1 MKSCGLARRDSSN
14 TNFSMNRR
22 YLSALFCLLPILPAA
37 AEENWPQF
45 RGPLGTGHS
54 NDAEVPT
61 EWESSNVAWKTE
73 LKGNGQSSVVNW
85 GGKLFLTSAN
95 ADGGERYVHC
105 LDRTTGKILWEE
117 TITCSKPGEAHKMNS
132 FATPSCVT
140 DGKNVVAFF
149 GEGGIHCFDLEG
161 NKKWSTNL
169 GDFPGSWG
177 IAASPILVG
186 GAIVQNCDSVG
197 ASRIVALQPDTGEI
211 MWSTDREEMPRG
223 GWSTPILVEAGGNT
237 ELVLNGEFGVN
248 AYDPKSGKD
257 LWFCKAFN
265 GRGSPMPDFANGL
278 LYVVNGKPGDT
289 YVVKPGG
296 KGDVT
301 ETNMVWHGKRNG
313 GRDLPGPAAVGDYV
327 LISSMSGV
335 ITCYDAKSGEE
346 IYADRLGEPFPVSA
360 SPLVANGLV
369 YFTSEAGETVVVKP
383 GKELEII
390 SRNPI
395 GAKSGE
401 IFRAT
406 LSPIQGHIFTRSQN
420 VVYCIGK

>member
-1 MKSCGLARRDSSN
+1 
-14 TNFSMNRR
+14 
-22 YLSALFCLLPILPAA
+22 
-37 AEENWPQF
+37 
-45 RGPLGTGHS
+45 
-54 NDAEVPT
+54 
-61 EWESSNVAWKTE
+61 
-73 LKGNGQSSVVNW
+73 
-85 GGKLFLTSAN
+85 
-95 ADGGERYVHC
+95 
-105 LDRTTGKILWEE
+105 
-117 TITCSKPGEAHKMNS
+117 MNS
-132 FATPSCVT
+132 HATPTCVT

-149 GEGGIHCFDLEG
+149 GPGGIHCFDLDG

-186 GAIVQNCDSVG
+186 GAVVQNCDAVG
-197 ASRIVALQPDTGEI
+197 PSRLVALHPETGEI
-211 MWSTDREEMPRG
+211 MWSTDRENMPRG
-223 GWSTPILVEAGGNT
+223 GWSTPILIDAGGNT

-248 AYDPKSGKD
+248 AYDPKSGEE

-265 GRGSPMPDFANGL
+265 GRGSPVPDFANGL

-301 ETNMVWHGKRNG
+301 ESNMVWHAGRNG
-313 GRDLPGPAAVGDYV
+313 GRDLPSPAAVGDYV

-335 ITCYDAKSGEE
+335 ITCYDAKTGEE
-346 IYADRLGEPFPVSA
+346 IYADRLGEPFPVSG

-383 GKELEII
+383 GPKLDIV

-395 GAKSGE
+395 GAAEGE

-406 LSPIQGHIFTRSQN
+406 LSPIQGQIFTRSQN
-420 VVYCIGK
+420 VVYCIGQ